1 MERVVSS
8 VLKEDRNT
16 ERKTELKVVEEG
28 GRSVINKSLK
38 CMTLNAQS
46 LRYKMEECSKY
57 AEDYKSSL
65 ISVTETWGQEE
76 IGMKYSILINTTCI
90 EMIEKV
96 EKGVVPYY
104 T

>member
-16 ERKTELKVVEEG
+16 ERKTEIKVVEEG
-28 GRSVINKSLK
+28 GRSVINNSLK

-65 ISVTETWGQEE
+65 ISVTETWGQED
-76 IGMKYSILINTTCI
+76 IGDEVFNIDKYN
-90 EMIEKV
+90 MYRNDR
-96 EKGVVPYY
+96 KGVLPYY